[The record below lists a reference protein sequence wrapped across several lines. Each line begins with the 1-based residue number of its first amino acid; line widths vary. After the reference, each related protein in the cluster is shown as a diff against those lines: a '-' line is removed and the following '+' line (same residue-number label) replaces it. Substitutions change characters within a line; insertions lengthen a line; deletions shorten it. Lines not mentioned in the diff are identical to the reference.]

1 MEFIKG
7 DSKSIMKKCVVFLF
21 TIVISAMLCGCGA
34 TIPDMTEA
42 QTAYVTEY
50 ATGLLVKYSAVSDRT
65 LLNEKE
71 LEEGLAKEAEE
82 RERLLKIKELEEAYR
97 NGTAEKLNKEENEGD
112 VSNKESQTVEVVP
125 QLSVAEFF
133 AEDSFSIEY
142 TSYTLCQSYPEKVGE
157 DFFMAMDAT
166 PGKKLCIVKFNVRNL
181 TSADQ
186 SIDMYEK
193 RGRFS
198 LKLEDGSVV
207 SAQST
212 LLMDDLSSYTGTIPG
227 GAAEELVLVFEVP
240 DTVSQI
246 GKMDLIMSNQTDN
259 NTLTLQ

>member
-1 MEFIKG
+1 
-7 DSKSIMKKCVVFLF
+7 MKKYIVFLF
-21 TIVISAMLCGCGA
+21 TIVISVMLCGCGA
-34 TIPDMTEA
+34 TIPDMTEE

-50 ATGLLVKYSAVSDRT
+50 ATGLLVKYSTVSDRT

-71 LEEGLAKEAEE
+71 LEEGLAREAEE

-97 NGTAEKLNKEENEGD
+97 NGTAEKTDKKENKGD
-112 VSNKESQTVEVVP
+112 NSAEQDSQTVEVVP
-125 QLSVAEFF
+125 QLSVSEFF
-133 AEDSFSIEY
+133 AEDSFSIDY
-142 TSYTLCQSYPEKVGE
+142 ASYTLCQSYPETVGE

-186 SIDMYEK
+186 SINMYEK

-198 LKLEDGSVV
+198 LKLDDGSVV

-227 GAAEELVLVFEVP
+227 GGTEELVLVFEVP

-246 GKMDLIMSNQTDN
+246 GNMQLIMSNQSDN